1 MLLMNRLFDDV
12 HTTIEDVEGRGKD
25 DMIMVTKT
33 KVVHHTEAEALVD
46 MDTP

>member
-1 MLLMNRLFDDV
+1 MLLMSRLFDDV
-12 HTTIEDVEGRGKD
+12 HTTIEDVEGRGKN

-33 KVVHHTEAEALVD
+33 NVVHHTEAEALVD